1 MRTHVLPPEEWKMRI
16 PRPGPSGEGELAWE
30 DATPFEVE
38 MYGQKLRFPGG
49 IAFSAKYDWH
59 EGHVCVILSV
69 RTEAEGECSKCLKPL
84 RQEIS
89 GSLRYIC
96 LAGNSEKDSCGDSGE
111 EEILVVNSLEKG
123 LTLKEPLWE
132 TFLES
137 LPRVLLCK
145 EDCQGICPECGA
157 DRNENPCSC
166 AAQRIDPRLASLKA
180 MYFSEE
186 KEGSN
191 HGSSEKESIPHEN
204 GEA

>member
-1 MRTHVLPPEEWKMRI
+1 MRTRVLPPEEWKIRI

-30 DATPFEVE
+30 DTTPFEVE

-49 IAFSAKYDWH
+49 IAFFAKYDWH

-69 RTEAEGECSKCLKPL
+69 RAEVEGECAKCLKPL

-96 LAGNSEKDSCGDSGE
+96 IAGKAGNGAFEDSE
-111 EEILVVNSLEKG
+111 EEILRVASLERG
-123 LTLKEPLWE
+123 VTFKEPLWE

-137 LPRVLLCK
+137 LPRILLCK
-145 EDCQGICPECGA
+145 EDCRGICPECGA

-166 AAQRIDPRLASLKA
+166 ASQRIDPRLASLKA
-180 MYFSEE
+180 MCLSEE